1 MSKLLY
7 SVQSVFALKGFNTY
21 LKAYAVLER
30 IYLKIVTII
39 SSKGLHFFLES
50 N

>member
-30 IYLKIVTII
+30 IYLKIVKACLMCFV
-39 SSKGLHFFLES
+39 SFYNF
-50 N
+50 